1 MDEVEADIG
10 APLFAQVVVLNE
22 AVQEHVR
29 AEVVGESRRDQMS
42 FERPLQKLDVV
53 IGPAEFHRDLCTELR
68 HGAE

>member
-29 AEVVGESRRDQMS
+29 AEVVGEARREQMS
-42 FERPLQKLDVV
+42 FERALEKL
-53 IGPAEFHRDLCTELR
+53 ESL
-68 HGAE
+68 